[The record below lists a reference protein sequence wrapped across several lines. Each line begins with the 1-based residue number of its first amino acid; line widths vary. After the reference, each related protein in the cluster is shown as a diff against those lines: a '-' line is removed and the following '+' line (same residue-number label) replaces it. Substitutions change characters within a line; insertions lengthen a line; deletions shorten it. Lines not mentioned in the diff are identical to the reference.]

1 MHLLH
6 YLLIFVNVNENTVDH
21 CLVMLVH
28 SALTNVK
35 QLYYFIN
42 ALVNAEINIKISK
55 CCRSIVHSL
64 FMFTN
69 EPYCKV
75 LPKIILHK
83 ISSFKSNFRKH
94 IYIII
99 NFEWCQK

>member
-1 MHLLH
+1 ML
-6 YLLIFVNVNENTVDH
+6 VNENTVDH
-21 CLVMLVH
+21 CLFMLVH

-42 ALVNAEINIKISK
+42 ALVNTEINIKINK